1 MKSREFAMKVTRPS
15 SIPRAERREPPDPAD
30 PTDAVHSNE
39 APKSLADSVFDKVLA
54 AIYDGLLLPGSVV
67 NEVELAQ
74 AFGVSRG
81 PVREAVRRLQGVQLI
96 TREPYVKARVMS
108 LSAESALELF
118 QMRMALEGMACKLAT
133 QRMAPRELAELLVEF
148 EQDRQRYLDA
158 DSATDAPDA
167 PDAPDAAATANTATP
182 RRFDFHERIVRAS
195 GNQRIVNA
203 LCGDLYHLLRFYRRH
218 SGTVLE
224 RKEDAYAEHWQILR
238 AIKTRDG
245 DLAES
250 LMRSHIER
258 AANHL
263 FQHLP
268 GGASPALR
276 RA

>member
-15 SIPRAERREPPDPAD
+15 SIQRTERSEQPDPAD
-30 PTDAVHSNE
+30 PTDAAHSNE

-133 QRMAPRELAELLVEF
+133 QRMAPREVAELLVEF

-158 DSATDAPDA
+158 ETDAPDA
-167 PDAPDAAATANTATP
+167 TDTATP

-263 FQHLP
+263 FEHLP